1 MKKLMS
7 AILLIIFVLTLCG
20 CRSEPQEQI
29 SYLSY
34 NEAEVIT
41 AEDTSS
47 INNEPIIKKKEI
59 KQVSSDNEIQ
69 SKPQAP
75 GEISSAV
82 SPYYEDSGTTSSRRD
97 NSGTASRDKSKE
109 LSGTVIARISSEK
122 VKMLPSGLSY
132 RMIVDALGK
141 SSSAGHWTG
150 YYEYVVDDDNLLMLY
165 FDDPSDICNLSG
177 EQLLETLVPLK
188 SHLNDPQNSTA
199 YAIAV
204 DEWVTVSSPNYKAFG
219 CARLKTKDAKIS
231 FADGTPATEDDIK
244 RGQALIIKHEKWI
257 LSTYP
262 AQVYAT
268 EIVIQ

>member
-1 MKKLMS
+1 MS
-7 AILLIIFVLTLCG
+7 SIK
-20 CRSEPQEQI
+20 
-29 SYLSY
+29 
-34 NEAEVIT
+34 NE
-41 AEDTSS
+41 SS
-47 INNEPIIKKKEI
+47 INKKAIKE
-59 KQVSSDNEIQ
+59 VSSEKETQ
-69 SKPQAP
+69 SKPQEP

-82 SPYYEDSGTTSSRRD
+82 SPYYESSGTTSSRRD
-97 NSGTASRDKSKE
+97 NSGTVSRDKSKE
-109 LSGTVIARISSEK
+109 LHGTVIARISSEK

-199 YAIAV
+199 YAIVV
-204 DEWVTVSSPNYKAFG
+204 DERMTVSSPNYKRFG
-219 CARLKTKDAKIS
+219 CARLKTKDAKIT
-231 FADGTPATEDDIK
+231 FADGTPATQDDIK
-244 RGQALIIKHEKWI
+244 RGQALIIKHEEWI
-257 LSTYP
+257 LTTYP